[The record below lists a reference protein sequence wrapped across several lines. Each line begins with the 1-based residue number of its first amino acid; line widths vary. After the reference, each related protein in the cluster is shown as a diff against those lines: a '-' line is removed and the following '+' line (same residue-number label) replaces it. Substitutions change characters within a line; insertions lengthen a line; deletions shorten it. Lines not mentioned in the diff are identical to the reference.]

1 MSKIPGIFERPP
13 DSGVYW
19 ISYFDCEGKRR
30 REKAGKLTAAL
41 DLLAERRLQIKK
53 GEFIPPRQTRAW
65 TFRKLAEETIKRK
78 ALRLAPATI
87 DTDNNRLSQLIPM
100 LGHIRF
106 DRVTPERI
114 EKLLGDLKGKG
125 LSNSTIN
132 RYRSFISS
140 VFSYALKSNLIS
152 MNPVARVGRYRENDS
167 RLRWLKPDEEERLRN
182 VLTSTKTTLCA
193 RLWEIELALHTG
205 IRRGEQWGLKWKDV
219 DLERGNITVKGKTGR
234 RHVVANTSAL
244 GALHNLHSLTSEKE
258 FVSPDNDGSAKRD
271 WRTWFH
277 HACEEANVENFHW
290 HDLRHTFASRL
301 VMAGVDIRTV
311 QELLGHKSIVQTM
324 RYAHLSSDHR
334 KVAVEKMNVIT
345 DAAVAKVKK

>member
-1 MSKIPGIFERPP
+1 MTKIPGIFERPP
-13 DSGVYW
+13 QSGVHW

-41 DLLAERRLQIKK
+41 DLLAERRLQVKK

-78 ALRLAPATI
+78 ALRLSPATI
-87 DTDNNRLSQLIPM
+87 ETDLTRLSQLIPII
-100 LGHIRF
+100 GGVRF
-106 DRVTPERI
+106 DRITPERI
-114 EKLLGDLKGKG
+114 EQLLGGLKGKG
-125 LSNSTIN
+125 LTNSTLN

-140 VFSYALKSNLIS
+140 VFAHALKSNLIS

-167 RLRWLKPDEEERLRN
+167 RLRWLKPDEEERLRGA
-182 VLTSTKTTLCA
+182 LMTTMAA
-193 RLWEIELALHTG
+193 RAARMWEFDLALYTG
-205 IRRGEQWGLKWKDV
+205 IRRGEQWNLKWKDV

-234 RHVVANTSAL
+234 RHVLANASAL
-244 GALHNLHSLTSEKE
+244 ASLRKLHALTSEQE
-258 FVSPDNDGSAKRD
+258 FVSPDNDGSQKRD
-271 WRTWFH
+271 WRTWFRE
-277 HACEEANVENFHW
+277 ACAEANVENFHW

-324 RYAHLSSDHR
+324 RYAHLSVDHR
-334 KVAVEKMNVIT
+334 TAAVEKINALT
-345 DAAVAKVKK
+345 EAAV